1 MNDSASNLLND
12 VEINGSITFKG
23 SLTIDGA
30 LKGGAIKGESL
41 TVGPKA
47 RIDGN
52 IESESL
58 TLHGAVTGDVFVAGK
73 CNLTGAAK
81 LLGSLTTN
89 RLVMDD
95 GATFIGKAEITPDGK
110 KHIPP
115 AK

>member
-12 VEINGSITFKG
+12 VEINGSISFKG
-23 SLTIDGA
+23 SLTIDGS
-30 LKGGAIKGESL
+30 LKGGQIKGADL

-47 RIDGN
+47 RIEGN

-58 TLHGAVTGDVFVAGK
+58 TLHGAVTGDVAVAGK

-110 KHIPP
+110 KPAPP

>member
-1 MNDSASNLLND
+1 MNESASNLLND
-12 VEINGSITFKG
+12 VEISGSITFKG
-23 SLTIDGA
+23 TLTIDGS
-30 LKGGAIKGESL
+30 LKNGQIKGEDL

-52 IESESL
+52 IESGSL
-58 TLHGAVTGDVFVAGK
+58 TLHGAVTGDVIVAGK
-73 CNLTGAAK
+73 CNLTSAAK

-95 GATFIGKAEITPDGK
+95 GATFIGQAEITPDGK
-110 KHIPP
+110 KHTPP